1 MNNTKTLI
9 TFYSKSCFFTV
20 VLEPIGKRKKAIVL
34 EQYEGEYMMTGFSF
48 FNYFKAMMKVRNPV
62 SPLNCLSFM
71 EHIIPVKE
79 LSTCDQL

>member
-9 TFYSKSCFFTV
+9 TFYSKSCFFSCFG
-20 VLEPIGKRKKAIVL
+20 PIGKRKKAIVL